1 MTKDTT
7 MSASNMD
14 KWVSGEVGSFFAP
27 NEVPP
32 PPVTSD
38 SNQNKEISR
47 AQFKLRADQPSV
59 SMVSWGHNP
68 TMVLGAAI
76 ASIASIAAAALVCLI
91 IWPRPSAVPAPVASP
106 APAEKSAVP
115 VDPPAAKPLPDRL
128 PSNAELDRTYR
139 DMSFWLDHVT
149 TVTLVPERQ
158 PSSPPRWAP
167 RRHHWSSMRTRADH
181 GEAARLMRAELRQM
195 GITPA
200 RRHR

>member
-14 KWVSGEVGSFFAP
+14 KWVSGEVESFFAP

-47 AQFKLRADQPSV
+47 AQFKLQADQPSV

-115 VDPPAAKPLPDRL
+115 VDPPTAKPLPDRL
-128 PSNAELDRTYR
+128 PSNAELDRTRR
-139 DMSFWLDHVT
+139 DMSF
-149 TVTLVPERQ
+149 
-158 PSSPPRWAP
+158 
-167 RRHHWSSMRTRADH
+167 
-181 GEAARLMRAELRQM
+181 
-195 GITPA
+195 
-200 RRHR
+200 